1 MHCIVW
7 IRLAYKECIII
18 IRKLVILVIK
28 VVVQSN
34 LDGGAIIKYM
44 IGYILKK
51 VPILNRLTVAFNV

>member
-34 LDGGAIIKYM
+34 LDGGAIIKF
-44 IGYILKK
+44 ITWFKLKK
-51 VPILNRLTVAFNV
+51 VPILNRLTVDFNV